1 MEPLIVFR
9 CCPHPVL
16 KISSPPQGGGY
27 GVPEHQR
34 DEREVPT
41 HMIFHGKKKSSDSF
55 RLKHPRR
62 HSQTKSQRRTQYLA
76 MILQASYRLA
86 RFFAPVVSLM
96 CLALCCEG
104 LLGFVLLISRVWK
117 MHPLAL
123 GAGSGRARKAR
134 FLRFSQPSFGFVKS
148 SGFSHWDGDF
158 SSQKWATSKWY
169 PFESFGKCTVHLSI
183 LADIIL
189 LPPFQKT
196 LHSLCFW
203 FLKWHWFLRKKWP
216 LR

>member
-1 MEPLIVFR
+1 
-9 CCPHPVL
+9 
-16 KISSPPQGGGY
+16 
-27 GVPEHQR
+27 
-34 DEREVPT
+34 
-41 HMIFHGKKKSSDSF
+41 
-55 RLKHPRR
+55 
-62 HSQTKSQRRTQYLA
+62 

-158 SSQKWATSKWY
+158 LSQKWATSKWY
-169 PFESFGKCTVHLSI
+169 PFESFGKWTVHLSI

-196 LHSLCFW
+196 LHSLFFW
-203 FLKWHWFLRKKWP
+203 FLKWHWFLRKNGHSGRYSDSDMAFKATIFFFQNRVVVSLGPGGDFEASKSGWGWQWG
-216 LR
+216 LRGWNPSCRCEIDSEDGLPSGKLT